1 MRLIDGNKVG
11 WFKSKGDSGRRDAS
25 ARHQTPG
32 SFMCEMI
39 KCEARRHV
47 TTQEW
52 KQNDITMT
60 IKWENTRWHETIWD
74 GTEDGLD

>member
-47 TTQEW
+47 TTQE
-52 KQNDITMT
+52 
-60 IKWENTRWHETIWD
+60 
-74 GTEDGLD
+74 

>member
-1 MRLIDGNKVG
+1 MRLIYGNKVG

-47 TTQEW
+47 TTQ
-52 KQNDITMT
+52 D
-60 IKWENTRWHETIWD
+60 ETITINRRWTRQ
-74 GTEDGLD
+74 GQTR